1 MKLIRFLRSPCQFGT
16 DIVEVTEEIDEVLH
30 DPITLENDILRVN
43 DEDDIG
49 YVVTNECIK
58 KDGQAEEAEA

>member
-1 MKLIRFLRSPCQFGT
+1 M
-16 DIVEVTEEIDEVLH
+16 EVTEEIDEVLH